1 MTAVHLASDLSEVMI
16 DHAQRDVPREA
27 CGLVASDSDG
37 NLVHVYPLANVDPD
51 PDRFVIDP
59 RQHFSTIRSAEA
71 SGWSVAGV
79 YHSHPRG
86 PGGPSATDRVAPLDS
101 TWISFVIAPVV
112 DGWGIRA
119 FHIRKGLATELQV
132 VEAPSNASLL

>member
-1 MTAVHLASDLSEVMI
+1 MTTVHLPSALTEAMI
-16 DHAQRDVPREA
+16 AHAQRDAPREA

-37 NLVHVYPLANVDPD
+37 NLVHVYALANVDPH
-51 PDRFVIDP
+51 PDRFVVDP

-71 SGWSVAGV
+71 TGWTVAGV

-86 PGGPSATDRVAPLDS
+86 PGGPSATDRAAPLDS
-101 TWISFVIAPVV
+101 TWISFVIAPAS
-112 DGWGIRA
+112 GRWGIRA
-119 FHIRKGLATELQV
+119 FHIRQGVATELQV